1 MKTKKEKVWLIKN
14 ARKIAQKILEG
25 EKEILVEVK
34 NQDVAAIC
42 DELIKLPEVEHVVT
56 EDECHIRLYFR

>member
-1 MKTKKEKVWLIKN
+1 MKTRAAKVWLIKN
-14 ARKIAQKILEG
+14 ARKISQKILEG
-25 EKEILVEVK
+25 EKEILIEV